1 MTEQAPRPLP
11 SATHRGRGAGYD
23 PANRFH
29 SGWVQAEADWT
40 DPDDP
45 GPQTRFLDDAS
56 QTILSRN
63 TSPDVPFELSVNPYR
78 GCEHGCVYCY
88 ARPTHEYLD
97 LSPGLDFETRI
108 VVKRRAPALLRDALA
123 KPSWRPRVIAIS
135 GVTDAYQPIERRLRL
150 TRGCLE
156 VLADCL
162 NPVGIVTKSHLVT
175 RDIDVLSR
183 LAAVGAVRVQISITS
198 LDDALAGSLEP
209 RAARPQRRLAAI
221 RKLAE
226 AGIPV
231 GVIVAPVIP
240 GLNDRELPA
249 ILDAAAAAGA
259 QSAGWVLLRLPH
271 AVAPLFEDWLERV
284 APERKERVLA
294 RVREVRSGRLSDP
307 RFGSRM
313 RGEGAYAQQLEAL
326 FGVARRRAGLADD
339 LPPLNAAAFRRPLT
353 RGGQLSLFG

>member
-1 MTEQAPRPLP
+1 MTTSVEPPPAP
-11 SATHRGRGAGYD
+11 T
-23 PANRFH
+23 
-29 SGWVQAEADWT
+29 
-40 DPDDP
+40 
-45 GPQTRFLDDAS
+45 
-56 QTILSRN
+56 SR
-63 TSPDVPFELSVNPYR
+63 
-78 GCEHGCVYCY
+78 
-88 ARPTHEYLD
+88 A
-97 LSPGLDFETRI
+97 
-108 VVKRRAPALLRDALA
+108 
-123 KPSWRPRVIAIS
+123 
-135 GVTDAYQPIERRLRL
+135 
-150 TRGCLE
+150 
-156 VLADCL
+156 
-162 NPVGIVTKSHLVT
+162 
-175 RDIDVLSR
+175 
-183 LAAVGAVRVQISITS
+183 
-198 LDDALAGSLEP
+198 